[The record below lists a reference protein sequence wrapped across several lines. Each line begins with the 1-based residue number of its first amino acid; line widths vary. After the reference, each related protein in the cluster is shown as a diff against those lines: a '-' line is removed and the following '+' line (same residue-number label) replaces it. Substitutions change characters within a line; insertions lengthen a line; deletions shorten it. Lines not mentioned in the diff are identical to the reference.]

1 MKTKPLVV
9 TIPLLAIMTSACL
22 VSDTTHTLYLSPD
35 GSVVWRVVEADVRSN
50 EHCADKRE
58 AEERTFLADVAAEA
72 HPMATAL
79 LTLRPDGVWTEWLRR
94 ERPYTVATEGR
105 FDAVDRLAR
114 ELLMNL
120 GLRGESVL
128 ERNGDERTLRVT
140 VDLREPE
147 REGDER
153 ILPLAGEIEDL
164 RRYRIV
170 LTDGRFTAATGFEI
184 VDEDVAVPLVVD
196 REKVLGEGGELVIA
210 LTWRR

>member
-1 MKTKPLVV
+1 
-9 TIPLLAIMTSACL
+9 
-22 VSDTTHTLYLSPD
+22 
-35 GSVVWRVVEADVRSN
+35 
-50 EHCADKRE
+50 
-58 AEERTFLADVAAEA
+58 
-72 HPMATAL
+72 
-79 LTLRPDGVWTEWLRR
+79 
-94 ERPYTVATEGR
+94 VATEGR